1 MGSGWCCCCKKE
13 VLSTASQT
21 SLSRDKTPSVPVTPE
36 YEEPKIKSPPIRRDY
51 SAMQRFNKVGISTS
65 NPLILIKGYRD
76 EPLVSLEEALKPFD
90 GKIDQLFDYI
100 KEAKTKC
107 NYPSEHN
114 LTRDESAAIYIYT
127 MKWSNG
133 CLYDHLQ
140 AAWRSKDRSELK
152 PWFKYLKLFKG
163 ALDKLPN
170 TDTEIWQGISYDE
183 KWKEQLLSNSLP
195 LYSSMGSCS
204 PSEKELKEFL
214 EQNGETKKI
223 LIGYESVNGKS
234 VTGYTASNSKEV
246 MVWPGMKL
254 GVAKYMVT
262 DGNGSITFH
271 LVGSISKYYCNRAS
285 PFSRLS

>member
-1 MGSGWCCCCKKE
+1 
-13 VLSTASQT
+13 
-21 SLSRDKTPSVPVTPE
+21 
-36 YEEPKIKSPPIRRDY
+36 
-51 SAMQRFNKVGISTS
+51 MQREYSTKLPFTDINLSTS
-65 NPLILIKGYRD
+65 NPLKLIDGYLD
-76 EPLVSLEEALKPFD
+76 EPVLPLEDTLKPFD
-90 GKIDQLFDYI
+90 GKIDQLSGYI
-100 KEAKTKC
+100 KEAKRKC
-107 NYPSEHN
+107 HYPSEHN

-127 MKWSNG
+127 MQWSDE